1 MTERCIT
8 LAQIAAHI
16 NATVVGSEN
25 HEVKKLATIDEADE
39 EAVTFL
45 SNPKF
50 KKKLTTTRARAIIV
64 AERDIQRDLPVNW
77 LVVENPYLAYAKVS
91 ELFSSAPRFAP
102 GMHASAVIAESAE
115 IGQGVYIGPHVVVE
129 PGVKIGENA
138 IIGAG
143 SYLGHD
149 CVIGAAT
156 QLHARVTLYSG
167 TKVGQRCI
175 FHSGVVLGAD
185 GFGIAKDKDKWV
197 KIEQIGNVR
206 IGDDVELG
214 ANTCIDRGA
223 LEDSIIANGVK
234 IDNMCHLGHNVQI
247 GESTVMAAFTAVAG
261 SAIVGKQC
269 TIGGGSGILGHTV
282 MADHTTVTA
291 RTFVSGSI
299 SEPGTAVSSGT
310 TMQSTMGW
318 RRNVGR
324 FKQLDELF
332 KRILRIEKKLKIVKD
347 DN

>member
-8 LAQIAAHI
+8 LGQIAAHI
-16 NATVVGSEN
+16 QATVVGDEN
-25 HEVKKLATIDEADE
+25 QEIKQLAAIEEADE
-39 EAVTFL
+39 FAITFL

-50 KKKLTTTRARAIIV
+50 KKKLTSTRAKAIIV
-64 AERDIQRDLPVNW
+64 AERDVNRNLSINW

-91 ELFSSAPRFAP
+91 ALFNDAPQFDP
-102 GMHASAVIAESAE
+102 GIHASAVIADDVD
-115 IGQGVYIGPHVVVE
+115 IGRNVYVGPHAVIE
-129 PGVKIGENA
+129 TGVKIGENA
-138 IIGAG
+138 VIGAG
-143 SYLGHD
+143 SYVGHN

-156 QLHARVTLYSG
+156 KLHARVTFYPG
-167 TKVGQRCI
+167 TQVGQRCI

-197 KIEQIGNVR
+197 KIEQLGRVKV
-206 IGDDVELG
+206 GDDVELG

-223 LEDSIIANGVK
+223 IGDSIIANGVK
-234 IDNMCHLGHNVQI
+234 IDNMCHLGHNVRI

-261 SAIVGKQC
+261 SATIGEQC

-291 RTFVSGSI
+291 RTFVCGSI
-299 SEPGTAVSSGT
+299 KEPGTAVSSGT
-310 TMQSTMGW
+310 TMQSTVEW
-318 RRNVGR
+318 RRNAGR

-332 KRILRIEKKLKIVKD
+332 KRILRLEKKLKIVKD